1 MRNYRCVAFFA
12 LGLLFM
18 SLAPQI
24 EARKHSKKKAPQ
36 SEKQSAAQS
45 EAATRLQIF
54 LDRANFS
61 PGKLDGRYN
70 EFTRKALALY
80 RQSRGEQP
88 PPPPDAKT
96 DAAPDVND
104 LDLAGVEPVFI
115 NYTVTPADLKNVGK
129 LPASV

>member
-1 MRNYRCVAFFA
+1 MRNYRCIAFFA

-18 SLAPQI
+18 SLTPQI
-24 EARKHSKKKAPQ
+24 EARKHSKKAPQ
-36 SEKQSAAQS
+36 TEKQSPAKS

-54 LDRANFS
+54 LDRSNFS

-88 PPPPDAKT
+88 PQDAKA
-96 DAAPDVND
+96 DAAPGVNG
-104 LDLAGVEPVFI
+104 LDLASVEPVFI
-115 NYTVTPADLKNVGK
+115 TYTVTPADLQNVGK
-129 LPASV
+129 LP